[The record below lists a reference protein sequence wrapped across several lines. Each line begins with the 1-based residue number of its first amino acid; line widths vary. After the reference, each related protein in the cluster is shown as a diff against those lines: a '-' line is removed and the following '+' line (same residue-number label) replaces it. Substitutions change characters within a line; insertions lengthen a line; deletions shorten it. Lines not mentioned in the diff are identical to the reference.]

1 MAVKLNIPASW
12 NELNQN
18 QFEKIALLFT
28 TAEPSLV
35 RDIRLFKILVN
46 AKWWQFILKGKFA
59 YFLKQVPYS
68 EWKQHIEFL
77 IKENNR
83 TVFEPIIKVKNKTYY
98 APMDR
103 IQNLT
108 ADEFAVADDLHIRYR
123 ETQNIEFLQ
132 YLFHV
137 LYQEQEDRV
146 LFVKNHLPK
155 LINKNIP
162 VKTLIATELVYFG
175 SKNHMVSKF
184 KKAFPKSSKKSNG
197 TRTGFG
203 KVIQKMAK
211 DDLSKAPIIK
221 QTNIYE
227 FLTQFQD
234 DIEAIQKA
242 KK

>member
-1 MAVKLNIPASW
+1 MAVKLIIPTSW
-12 NELNQN
+12 NELNQK
-18 QFEKIALLFT
+18 QFEKMAVFLT

-46 AKWWQFILKGKFA
+46 AKWWQFILKGKLT

-68 EWKQHIEFL
+68 EWKKHLHFL
-77 IKENNR
+77 LKENNR
-83 TVFEPIIKVKNKTYY
+83 TVFEPIIKVQNKTYY

-123 ETQNIEFLQ
+123 ETKNIEFLQ

-137 LYQEQEDRV
+137 LYQEQEQRV
-146 LFVKNHLPK
+146 LFVKNNLPK

-162 VKTLIATELVYFG
+162 VKTLLATELAYFG
-175 SKNHMVSKF
+175 SKNHIVSKF

-197 TRTGFG
+197 ARTGFG

-211 DDLSKAPIIK
+211 DDLFKAPVIK

-234 DIEAIQKA
+234 DIETIQKA